1 MLRKEDARHLLGHGM
16 FIADIRMP
24 GIQDVAFVRSD
35 MAHAIVRRVLPP
47 PGTTGK
53 VFTLV
58 DIGPL
63 NILEAGPELAA
74 HRHSPYP
81 ALADERVRY
90 VGQPIVACLQP
101 TRAQAEDLA
110 DLVEVELEALPAVVD
125 AVAAMKPGSP
135 KVFENWPDNAY
146 IASAVNEGDPAT
158 LAAAPVRLRRQ
169 LRMNRQA
176 TVSLECR
183 GVLAYWDHRN
193 NELVVHLSTQGGHV
207 VRIGLAQALGL
218 PEHKV
223 RVIAPDV
230 GGGFGGK
237 NRIMPED
244 IAVAAIALKTGLPV
258 RWIEDRREH
267 LLASVHCRDHFYDLT
282 ISATTDGTLLGVEGD
297 VFIDAGAYS
306 LWPTGSFMEASMASR
321 NLTGPYRIRHLA
333 LKTTTVATNKAPM
346 GPYRGVA
353 RPGAC
358 FAIERLV
365 DEVARELGREPFD
378 LRRQNIVTA
387 AELPY
392 DTAAGMRLDTG
403 DYVTALDTARDM
415 VDLPALRTRQA
426 NGEADGRVIG
436 VGFAFYTEQ
445 SGHGITEWVKRKSR
459 VAPGY
464 ESANARMQPD
474 GSVIIHVGTQ
484 NHGQGHETTF
494 AQIAAHEL
502 SIDPAMI
509 SIRYGDTAVGPFG
522 FGTFGSRSI
531 VFGGG
536 AVAKSCRMIRE
547 KIQKIGAHLL
557 QADVASTQVKD
568 GAVHGPNGSVP
579 FAEIAYAANVRQEH
593 LPAGM
598 EPLLDFTGTYE
609 PTETGGVFAYGA
621 HAVVVAVEPDTG
633 VVEILDYAVAEDCG
647 TMINP
652 MIVDGQVQGGIAQG
666 IGTALYEEIPYDEI
680 GQPLA
685 TTFGDYM
692 MPCAPE
698 IPAVRLAHLVHPAL
712 ATEYGIKGLGEGGA
726 IAPPAAIANAVSDAF
741 RGIGASFNETP
752 LTPRR
757 VSEAVDRARR
767 AKSRSSGRGPDRR
780 RSEPHRMKPA
790 PFEYVRPKSV
800 AEASVAL
807 GRRGATTAAIAGG
820 QSLIPMLGL
829 RVALVDLLVDLS
841 RLDDLKVVTETPD
854 SVWLGALT
862 THAMIEDGKTPDIFN
877 GLMRRV
883 AGQISYRAVRNHGT
897 LGGSVAL
904 ADPAADWPACL
915 LALDASVRVVGRNGV
930 RMERI
935 ADFTQDAYA
944 TTLVTGDV
952 IMGFDVPAP
961 AKPFRWGFA
970 KVARKSGAFAHSIAI
985 ATSQGKDGPVGVVLG
1000 AAGPRPRAMTATQ
1013 LAVQTGSEEQ
1023 VRAAIA
1029 ADLDTHFAGLDAY
1042 QKRMHTANVLRA
1054 VRDMRAQ

>member
-1 MLRKEDARHLLGHGM
+1 MAVPSPSESWIGASVLRKEDARHLLGYGM
-16 FIADIRMP
+16 FIADMRMP
-24 GIQDVAFVRSD
+24 GMQDVAFVRSD
-35 MAHAIVRRVLPP
+35 MANAKVRRVLRP
-47 PGTTGK
+47 PGTAGK
-53 VFTLV
+53 AFTLA

-63 NILEAGPELAA
+63 NILQAGPELAA

-90 VGQPIVACLQP
+90 VGQPIVACIQP

-110 DLVEVELEALPAVVD
+110 DLVELELEPLPAVVD
-125 AVAAMKPGSP
+125 AVAAMRPGSP
-135 KVFENWPDNAY
+135 RVFEQWADNAY
-146 IASAVNEGDPAT
+146 ITNTVTEGDPIT

-169 LRMNRQA
+169 FRMNRQA

-193 NELVVHLSTQGGHV
+193 DELTVYLSTQGGHV

-218 PEHKV
+218 PENKV

-244 IAVAAIALKTGLPV
+244 IAVAAIAMKVGHPV

-282 ISATTDGTLLGVEGD
+282 LSANRDGTLLGVEGEIY
-297 VFIDAGAYS
+297 IDAGAYS

-321 NLTGPYRIRHLA
+321 NLTGAYRIQHLA
-333 LKTTTVATNKAPM
+333 LKTFTVATNKAPM

-365 DEVARELGREPFD
+365 DELARELKREPFE
-378 LRRQNIVTA
+378 LRQQNIVTS

-392 DTAAGMRLDTG
+392 RTAAGMRLDTG
-403 DYVTALDTARDM
+403 DYVSSLNIARDM
-415 VDLPALRTRQA
+415 VDLPAIRARQA
-426 NGEADGRVIG
+426 QGEPDGRAIG

-464 ESANARMQPD
+464 ESANARMLPD
-474 GSVIIHVGTQ
+474 GSVIIHVGTH

-494 AQIAAHEL
+494 SQIAAHEL
-502 SIDPAMI
+502 TISPELI
-509 SIRYGDTAVGPFG
+509 SIRYGDTATAPFG

-536 AVAKSCRMIRE
+536 AVARSCRMLIE

-557 QADVASTQVKD
+557 QTDIGQTSVAS
-568 GAVHGPNGSVP
+568 GAVHGPAGSVS

-593 LPAGM
+593 LPSGM
-598 EPLLDFTGTYE
+598 EPLLDVTGTYE
-609 PTETGGVFAYGA
+609 PTETGGVFAYGT

-633 VVEILDYAVAEDCG
+633 VVEILDYAVSEDCG

-692 MPCAPE
+692 VPCAPE
-698 IPAVRLAHLVHPAL
+698 IPAVRVAHIVHPAR
-712 ATEYGIKGLGEGGA
+712 ATEYGVKGLGEGGA

-741 RGIGASFNETP
+741 RDIGASFNETP

-767 AKSRSSGRGPDRR
+767 AG
-780 RSEPHRMKPA
+780 
-790 PFEYVRPKSV
+790 VV
-800 AEASVAL
+800 
-807 GRRGATTAAIAGG
+807 RRGSAA
-820 QSLIPMLGL
+820 
-829 RVALVDLLVDLS
+829 
-841 RLDDLKVVTETPD
+841 
-854 SVWLGALT
+854 
-862 THAMIEDGKTPDIFN
+862 
-877 GLMRRV
+877 
-883 AGQISYRAVRNHGT
+883 
-897 LGGSVAL
+897 
-904 ADPAADWPACL
+904 
-915 LALDASVRVVGRNGV
+915 
-930 RMERI
+930 
-935 ADFTQDAYA
+935 
-944 TTLVTGDV
+944 
-952 IMGFDVPAP
+952 
-961 AKPFRWGFA
+961 
-970 KVARKSGAFAHSIAI
+970 
-985 ATSQGKDGPVGVVLG
+985 
-1000 AAGPRPRAMTATQ
+1000 
-1013 LAVQTGSEEQ
+1013 
-1023 VRAAIA
+1023 
-1029 ADLDTHFAGLDAY
+1029 
-1042 QKRMHTANVLRA
+1042 
-1054 VRDMRAQ
+1054 